1 MSLVKGTQVQ
11 FEARGGQI
19 MTGKFSHM
27 TKSGLAYIH
36 GSDNR
41 PYERRP
47 EKVIIIGEAATN
59 FSYDEGT
66 GGTFG
71 GRHIEATLAN
81 SHPLPKFDINE
92 RFGFLESLVRMTIKG
107 TRVSLVITG
116 EGGLGKTYTV
126 KQQLKNSGL
135 FSDNQNPDVS
145 DYKFVKGFATA
156 KGLYNLL
163 YQWNGKL
170 IIFDDCDE
178 ALVNEVSKNIMKGAL
193 DSYDERIVSWVTNKE
208 GGEIPNEFEFTGRI
222 IFISN
227 LSRTK
232 IDQAI
237 LSRSST
243 VDLTMSSSDKIERM
257 SNILHAPHFAPTV
270 SKEIKDAA
278 FEVVMANADKCRE
291 LTMRTL
297 MEVIDYAID
306 GFQEGTD
313 SWKKLAEYAMC
324 G

>member
-1 MSLVKGTQVQ
+1 MNLVKGTPVQ

-27 TKSGLAYIH
+27 TKTGLAYIH

-41 PYERRP
+41 PYERKP
-47 EKVIIIGEAATN
+47 EKVIVTGEASTN
-59 FSYDEGT
+59 FEYTAGNAPAPAAPVKP
-66 GGTFG
+66 TFN
-71 GRHIEATLAN
+71 I
-81 SHPLPKFDINE
+81 SE
-92 RFGFLESLVRMTIKG
+92 RFNFLESLVRMTIKG

-126 KQQLKNSGL
+126 KQQLERSGL
-135 FSDNQNPDVS
+135 FSDNQDADIS

-156 KGLYNLL
+156 KGLYNTL

-178 ALVNEVSKNIMKGAL
+178 ALLNDISKNILKGAL

-208 GGEIPNEFEFTGRI
+208 GGDIPNEFVFTGRI

-227 LSRTK
+227 LTRSK

-243 VDLTMSSSDKIERM
+243 VDLTMSASDKIERM
-257 SNILHAPHFAPTV
+257 SNILHAPHFKPTV

-278 FEVVMANADKCRE
+278 FEVVMQHADKCKD

-297 MEVIDYAID
+297 IEVIDYAVD
-306 GFQEGTD
+306 GFEEGTED
-313 SWKKLAEYAMC
+313 WKKLAEYAIV